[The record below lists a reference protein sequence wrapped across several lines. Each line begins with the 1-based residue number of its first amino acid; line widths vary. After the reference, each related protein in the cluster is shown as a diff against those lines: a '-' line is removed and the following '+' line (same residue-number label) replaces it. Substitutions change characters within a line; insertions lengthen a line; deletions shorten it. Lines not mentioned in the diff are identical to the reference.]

1 MNKKIKENNK
11 NQIYSFEK
19 AIDFIKNLK
28 KRNFK
33 ESVDVSIQLNIVPNK
48 KNISIKGHAILP
60 NKINENKKI
69 AAFLI
74 SDNEINEARDQSI
87 EIILNEK
94 NIPDFT
100 KKNINFD
107 LIITT
112 PNSIIKMGKLN
123 KILGSKNLMPDI
135 KYGTITTNI
144 KDTLS
149 KIRKNYV
156 KFKNDKNDIIH
167 SSIGKI
173 DLDTNK
179 LKENLETLINEIK
192 KYKPQ
197 NCKNMSIKKIH
208 ISSTMGCGLE
218 INLNSL
224 TIQ

>member
-1 MNKKIKENNK
+1 MNKKNKETNK

-19 AIDFIKNLK
+19 AIAFIKNLK

-33 ESVDVSIQLNIVPNK
+33 ESIDVAIQLNIAPNK
-48 KNISIKGHAILP
+48 KNISIKGHAMLP

-74 SDNEINEARDQSI
+74 SDNEINEAKDQSI

-112 PNSIIKMGKLN
+112 PNAIIKMGKLN

-144 KDTLS
+144 KETLS

-224 TIQ
+224 TI

>member
-1 MNKKIKENNK
+1 
-11 NQIYSFEK
+11 
-19 AIDFIKNLK
+19 
-28 KRNFK
+28 
-33 ESVDVSIQLNIVPNK
+33 
-48 KNISIKGHAILP
+48 
-60 NKINENKKI
+60 
-69 AAFLI
+69 
-74 SDNEINEARDQSI
+74 
-87 EIILNEK
+87 
-94 NIPDFT
+94 
-100 KKNINFD
+100 
-107 LIITT
+107 
-112 PNSIIKMGKLN
+112 MGKLN

>member
-1 MNKKIKENNK
+1 MNKKNKETNK

-33 ESVDVSIQLNIVPNK
+33 ESIDVAIQLNIVPNK

-74 SDNEINEARDQSI
+74 SDNEINEAKDQSI

-107 LIITT
+107 LMITT
-112 PNSIIKMGKLN
+112 PNAIIKMGKLN

-144 KDTLS
+144 KETLS

-224 TIQ
+224 TI

>member
-1 MNKKIKENNK
+1 MTKKIKDNIK
-11 NQIYSFEK
+11 NQVYSFDK
-19 AIDFIKNLK
+19 AIELIKNSK
-28 KRNFK
+28 KRKFI
-33 ESVDVSIQLNIVPNK
+33 ESIDVAIQLNIVPNK

-60 NKINENKKI
+60 NKINKNKRI
-69 AAFLI
+69 AAFLTK
-74 SDNEINEARDQSI
+74 DNEITEAKNQNID
-87 EIILNEK
+87 IILDEK
-94 NIPDFT
+94 NIHDFN

-144 KDTLS
+144 TDTLS
-149 KIRKNYV
+149 KIKQNYI
-156 KFKNDKNDIIH
+156 KFKNDKTDVIH

-173 DLDTNK
+173 DLESNK

-192 KYKPQ
+192 KFKPHT
-197 NCKNMSIKKIH
+197 CKNMSIKKIH
-208 ISSTMGCGLE
+208 VSSTMGCGIE

-224 TIQ
+224 NIQ

>member
-1 MNKKIKENNK
+1 MNKKNKEINK
-11 NQIYSFEK
+11 NQIYSFDK
-19 AIDFIKNLK
+19 AIELIKKSK
-28 KRNFK
+28 KRNFN
-33 ESVDVSIQLNIVPNK
+33 ESIDVAIQLNIAPNK
-48 KNISIKGHAILP
+48 KNIIIKGHAILP
-60 NKINENKKI
+60 NKINKTKKI
-69 AAFLI
+69 AVFLT
-74 SDNEINEARDQSI
+74 SDSETNDAKNQNI

-107 LIITT
+107 LILTT
-112 PNSIIKMGKLN
+112 PNAIIKMGKLN
-123 KILGSKNLMPDI
+123 KILGSRNLMPDI

-144 KDTLS
+144 KETIS
-149 KIRKNYV
+149 KIRQNYV

-173 DLDTNK
+173 DLDPIK
-179 LKENLETLINEIK
+179 LKENLETLLNEIK

-208 ISSTMGCGLE
+208 ISSTMGCGIE

>member
-1 MNKKIKENNK
+1 MNKKIKELNK

-33 ESVDVSIQLNIVPNK
+33 ESIDVAIQLNVVPNK
-48 KNISIKGHAILP
+48 KNISIKGHSILP
-60 NKINENKKI
+60 NKINKNKKI

-74 SDNEINEARDQSI
+74 SDNEINEAKDQNI

-94 NIPDFT
+94 NISDFT

-112 PNSIIKMGKLN
+112 PNAIIKMGKLN

-144 KDTLS
+144 KETLS
-149 KIRKNYV
+149 KIRQNYV

>member
-1 MNKKIKENNK
+1 MNKKLKEINK

-19 AIDFIKNLK
+19 AIDVIKNLK

-33 ESVDVSIQLNIVPNK
+33 ESVDVAIQLNIVPNK

-94 NIPDFT
+94 NMQDFT

-112 PNSIIKMGKLN
+112 PNAIIKMGKLN

-144 KDTLS
+144 KETLS

-192 KYKPQ
+192 KYY
-197 NCKNMSIKKIH
+197 
-208 ISSTMGCGLE
+208 TYY
-218 INLNSL
+218 
-224 TIQ
+224 